1 MCTYVNRMTKFTTLS
16 NISVKSMIQNRR
28 FSACKLFKRNIFQ
41 PNFIIFSFRI
51 FFNMLIHSLRS
62 RVRKHEASKCF
73 SVKLHGFYKVVSFS
87 YFKFFFKFIYYHV
100 LEVAL
105 KRLSNILNITLSRCL
120 KITTRLHKAN
130 ICRREFLS
138 RKFLISY
145 DLS

>member
-1 MCTYVNRMTKFTTLS
+1 MCTYVNKMTKFTTYPKFQL
-16 NISVKSMIQNRR
+16 NRWLR
-28 FSACKLFKRNIFQ
+28 IVDSLLVHYLKGIFFNWILLF
-41 PNFIIFSFRI
+41 FSFRI

-73 SVKLHGFYKVVSFS
+73 SLKLHGFYKVVSFS
-87 YFKFFFKFIYYHV
+87 YFKFFFQFIYYHV

-120 KITTRLHKAN
+120 KITTRLNKAN

>member
-1 MCTYVNRMTKFTTLS
+1 MCTYVNRMTKFTTYPTFQL
-16 NISVKSMIQNRR
+16 NRW
-28 FSACKLFKRNIFQ
+28 
-41 PNFIIFSFRI
+41 FRIVDSLLVNYLKGI
-51 FFNMLIHSLRS
+51 FFNRILLFFLLGYLLICWFIPFDHTYVNMRH
-62 RVRKHEASKCF
+62 RNVFPPHN
-73 SVKLHGFYKVVSFS
+73 YKVVSFS

-105 KRLSNILNITLSRCL
+105 KRLSNIPNITLSRCL